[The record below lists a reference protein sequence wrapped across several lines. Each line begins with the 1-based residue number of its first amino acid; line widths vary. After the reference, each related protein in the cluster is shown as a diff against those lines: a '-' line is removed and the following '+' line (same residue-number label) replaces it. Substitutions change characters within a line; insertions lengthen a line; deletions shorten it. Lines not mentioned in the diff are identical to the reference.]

1 MANQILKPHVLSK
14 SPKPLFS
21 LSSFSFS
28 TTSSPLS
35 DQPDQITV
43 VTSILTHQRSKSR
56 WSTVLTLFPSGFTPS
71 QFSQITLR
79 LKNNPH
85 LALRFF
91 LFTKQKSLCNH
102 NLSSYSTMIHILSR
116 ARLKTRARELIRV
129 AIRTPGIENEPTH
142 LKLFELL
149 VKTYNEC
156 GSAPFVF
163 DLLVKSCLQM
173 KKLDGS
179 IEIVRM
185 LLSTGIRPQV
195 STCNALIWEVSKCRG
210 ANKGYEVYKEVFGGG
225 NGERESNVKRILK
238 VRPNVHTFNALM
250 LCFYRE
256 GLLEKVGEVWNEM
269 ESLGCVPNGYSY
281 SVLMAAFCEEGKVRE
296 AEELWGEMRVK
307 GLEPDIVAYNTM
319 IDGLCKSGEIMRAE
333 ELFREMGLNGIEAT
347 CVTYEN
353 LINGYCKVADIDSA
367 MLIYKDMFRKDFRPQ
382 GLTVEVLIRGLCDG
396 GMVLEALEIMKA
408 LKELGVC
415 PTGKSYELLIEG
427 LCEERKMEE
436 ALKLQAEMVGKGFKP
451 NLGLYDAFIDGYLRQ
466 GNEEMVTM
474 LRKEAL
480 ETQKRAAEE
489 LDVYCSTSWS
499 RPV

>member
-1 MANQILKPHVLSK
+1 MASQILKPHVLSK
-14 SPKPLFS
+14 TPKPHLF
-21 LSSFSFS
+21 LSSFSSFS
-28 TTSSPLS
+28 TTSSPPS
-35 DQPDQITV
+35 SQPDSIST
-43 VTSILTHQRSKSR
+43 VTSILTHHRSKSR
-56 WSTVLTLFPSGFTPS
+56 WSTVVTLFPSGFTPS
-71 QFSQITLR
+71 QFSQITLQ

-102 NLSSYSTMIHILSR
+102 NLSSYSTIIHILCR
-116 ARLKTRARELIRV
+116 ARLKTRARELIR
-129 AIRTPGIENEPTH
+129 AAMRTTPGIENEPTH

-149 VKTYNEC
+149 VKSYNEC

-185 LLSTGIRPQV
+185 LMSRGISPQV
-195 STCNALIWEVSKCRG
+195 STCNALIWEVSKCQG
-210 ANKGYEVYKEVFGGG
+210 ANKGYEVYKEVFGVG
-225 NGERESNVKRILK
+225 NGETESNVKSVLK
-238 VRPNVHTFNALM
+238 VRPNVHSFNALM

-256 GLLEKVGEVWNEM
+256 GLLEKVEEVWSEM
-269 ESLGCVPNGYSY
+269 ESLGCVQNGYSY

-296 AEELWGEMRVK
+296 AEELWDEMRVK

-319 IDGLCKSGEIMRAE
+319 IDGLCKRGEIMRAE

-367 MLIYKDMFRKDFRPQ
+367 MLIYTDMCRKGFRPQ
-382 GLTVEVLIRGLCDG
+382 GLTVEVLIRGLCG
-396 GMVLEALEIMKA
+396 EGVILKALEIMKA
-408 LKELGVC
+408 AREFGVC
-415 PTGKSYELLIEG
+415 PTGKIYELLIKG
-427 LCEERKMEE
+427 LCVERKMEE

-451 NLGLYDAFIDGYLRQ
+451 NLEIYDAFIDGYMRQ
-466 GNEEMVTM
+466 GNDEMVTR
-474 LRKEAL
+474 LRKEVL
-480 ETQKRAAEE
+480 ETQKEQE
-489 LDVYCSTSWS
+489 SN
-499 RPV
+499 